1 MERVACCA
9 RPCAT
14 CCAFSPCCLD
24 GMRLHAGPLYRGPGR
39 PQSPRSVIGA
49 ARQPLGGGGLR
60 PALQVMRRD
69 GPEDGTHE

>member
-1 MERVACCA
+1 
-9 RPCAT
+9 
-14 CCAFSPCCLD
+14 
-24 GMRLHAGPLYRGPGR
+24 MRLHAGPLYRGPGR

-69 GPEDGTHE
+69 GPEGGTRE